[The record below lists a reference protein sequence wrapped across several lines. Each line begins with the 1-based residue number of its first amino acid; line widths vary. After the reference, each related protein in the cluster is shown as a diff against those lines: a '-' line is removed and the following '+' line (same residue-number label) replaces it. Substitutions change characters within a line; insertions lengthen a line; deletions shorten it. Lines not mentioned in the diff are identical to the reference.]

1 MKGLTMKL
9 LSIFFTCTLLFGSVT
24 NALIDSQSPY
34 LLQHAYNPVNWYPW
48 SDEALQKAKDEDKL
62 IFLSI
67 GYSTCHWCHVMEE
80 ESFENEEIAELLNRD
95 FISIKVDKEQ
105 MPHIDTHFQHTLTLL
120 KEQRKG
126 WPLSAVLTP
135 NQDIL
140 YITTYIPSTDKY
152 GVDGMKT
159 LLPKMVK
166 LYSDDKSRVKKII
179 NSNKK
184 IIEKKNMVEKS
195 KVHKSEIAN
204 NYVSL
209 MKKRYDKIYGGFD
222 RNPKFPLATHMQT
235 LLDIYLLEDNKE
247 ALDMVKYSL
256 ESMSAGGIYDHVE
269 GGFYR
274 YSTYSDWIVPHY
286 EKMLYT
292 QAELISLYVKFYILF
307 PEPRYKGIVLNTIKE
322 TEKRFGHDGLY
333 FSATDADSTE
343 GEGRYFVYSYEE
355 VETAFKQEKIENH
368 EEVMEYLDITEIGN
382 FEDEFNNVHHNTG
395 FDKEPKN
402 IQIALNILKKLREE
416 REFPFV
422 DKKILTSWNALM
434 IKSIFIASYFDK
446 DLIKKAEKSMRKLLE
461 KTYVKGVLYH
471 SFYLNYEPVDKAVLE
486 DYVFLVDLLQT
497 AYMYT
502 QNKAYLTLAGYLQK
516 ETLAKFY
523 VNKKFYL
530 DDTKFRAEAL
540 YGDKYYVSPLSRLYH
555 TLFTQANLTYDLKL
569 LVQTRG
575 FLADERD
582 RILQFADNASEAVR
596 ALLRSNAGDV
606 IVKANQ
612 NNLLSKQKDILH
624 IKYPFILQTT
634 QNTDKYLACDEKTCF
649 AIDKEFKNI
658 VKYIEKR

>member
-1 MKGLTMKL
+1 MKL
-9 LSIFFTCTLLFGSVT
+9 IYFFLTCTLLFGSSN
-24 NALIDSQSPY
+24 NALINSQSPY
-34 LLQHAYNPVNWYPW
+34 LLQHAHNPVDWYPW

-80 ESFENEEIAELLNRD
+80 KSFENKEIAELLNKD

-105 MPHIDTHFQHTLTLL
+105 MPHIDTHFQHTLSLL
-120 KEQRKG
+120 KKQRKG
-126 WPLSAVLTP
+126 WPLSAILTP
-135 NQDIL
+135 NQEIL
-140 YITTYIPSTDKY
+140 YITTYIPPTDNY

-159 LLPKMVK
+159 LLPKMAK
-166 LYSDDKSRVKKII
+166 LYSDDKKRVAKII
-179 NSNKK
+179 KTNKK
-184 IIEKKNMVEKS
+184 IIIQKSIVEKS
-195 KVHKSEIAN
+195 TIKQSEIAKK
-204 NYVSL
+204 YVSL

-235 LLDIYLLEDNKE
+235 LLDIYILEDNQE
-247 ALDMVKYSL
+247 ALSMVKSTL
-256 ESMSAGGIYDHVE
+256 ESMSRGGMYDQVD

-274 YSTYSDWIVPHY
+274 YSTYSDWITPHF

-307 PEPRYKGIVLNTIKE
+307 PKPRYKRIVLDTIKE
-322 TEKRFGHDGLY
+322 TKKRLGYEGLY
-333 FSATDADSTE
+333 FSATDADSKS

-355 VETAFKQEKIENH
+355 VKEAFVKAKIKNY
-368 EEVMEYLDITEIGN
+368 EELMDYFDITQIGN
-382 FEDEFNNVHHNTG
+382 FEEELSNVHLNTG
-395 FDKEPKN
+395 FDEAPKN
-402 IQIALNILKKLREE
+402 IQKALHVLKELRVN

-422 DKKILTSWNALM
+422 DKKILTGWNALM
-434 IKSIFIASYFDK
+434 IKSLFEASYFDEK
-446 DLIKKAEKSMRKLLE
+446 LLKEAEKSMRKLLE
-461 KTYVKGVLYH
+461 RVYVKGILYH
-471 SFYLNYEPVDKAVLE
+471 GFYFDTKPIDRVVLE
-486 DYVFLVDLLQT
+486 DYVFLIDLLQT

-502 QNKAYLTLAGYLQK
+502 QNGAYLTLAGYLQE
-516 ETLAKFY
+516 ETLTKFY
-523 VNKKFYL
+523 ENKKFYL

-569 LVQTRG
+569 LARTKN

-582 RILQFADNASEAVR
+582 KILNSPDNASEAVR
-596 ALLRSNAGDV
+596 ALLRSNSGDV
-606 IVKANQ
+606 IIKANKK
-612 NNLLSKQKDILH
+612 NLFSNKKDILH
-624 IKYPFILQTT
+624 VKYPFVLQTT

>member
-1 MKGLTMKL
+1 MKL
-9 LSIFFTCTLLFGSVT
+9 LTILLTTALLFGSST

-34 LLQHAYNPVNWYPW
+34 LLQHAHNPVNWYPW
-48 SDEALQKAKDEDKL
+48 GDEALKKAKNENKL

-80 ESFENEEIAELLNRD
+80 ESFENKEIAELLNKD

-105 MPHIDTHFQHTLTLL
+105 MPHIDTHFQHTLTLI
-120 KEQRKG
+120 KDQRKG
-126 WPLSAVLTP
+126 WPLSAILTP
-135 NQDIL
+135 NQEII
-140 YITTYIPSTDKY
+140 YITTYIPSTDNY

-159 LLPKMVK
+159 LLPKMAK
-166 LYSDDKSRVKKII
+166 LYSTNKEKIKSIVKA
-179 NSNKK
+179 NKK
-184 IIEKKNMVEKS
+184 LIETKNSIKKS
-195 KVHKSEIAN
+195 TIHKSEIAN
-204 NYVSL
+204 NYVAL

-235 LLDIYLLEDNKE
+235 LLDIYLLEDNQE
-247 ALDMVKYSL
+247 ALKMVKSTL
-256 ESMSAGGIYDHVE
+256 ESMSLGGIYDQVE

-274 YSTYSDWIVPHY
+274 YSTYSDWIVPHF

-307 PEPRYKGIVLNTIKE
+307 PKARYKGLVLDTIRE
-322 TEKRFGHDGLY
+322 TNRRFGYKGLY
-333 FSATDADSTE
+333 FSATDADSKN
-343 GEGRYFVYSYEE
+343 GEGRYFVYSYKE
-355 VETAFKQEKIENH
+355 VKQVFVKAKIENY
-368 EEVMEYLDITEIGN
+368 EELMEYLDITEIDN
-382 FEDEFNNVHHNTG
+382 FEEDLSNVHLNTG
-395 FDKEPKN
+395 FDEEPKN
-402 IQIALNILKKLREE
+402 LKKALHVLKTIRSN

-422 DKKILTSWNALM
+422 DKKILTGWNALM
-434 IKSIFIASYFDK
+434 IKSLFIASYFDENLLK
-446 DLIKKAEKSMRKLLE
+446 EAEESMRKLLD
-461 KTYVKGVLYH
+461 KVYVRGVLYH
-471 SFYLNYEPVDKAVLE
+471 GFYLDKEPIDKAVLE

-516 ETLAKFY
+516 ETLTKFY
-523 VNKKFYL
+523 MDKKFYL
-530 DDTKFRAEAL
+530 DDTEFRAEAL

-569 LVQTRG
+569 LAQTRG
-575 FLADERD
+575 YLADERD
-582 RILQFADNASEAVR
+582 RILKDPDKASEAIR

-606 IVKANQ
+606 VVKANKK
-612 NNLLSKQKDILH
+612 NLLSKQKDILH

-634 QNTDKYLACDEKTCF
+634 QETDKYLACDEKTCF

-658 VKYIEKR
+658 VKYIEKYKEQ